1 MESDPQTQFGAT
13 LPVPSVQELA
23 KQKPA
28 AVPSRYIRQD
38 LRSPPESKPPCS
50 STQVPVIDM
59 QKLMSQESTH
69 DSELRRLHFAC
80 KDWGFFQLINHG
92 VSSSVLEKAKVEVQG
107 FFNLPLEEK
116 QKCGQIAGEI
126 EGFGQLFVVSE
137 EQKLDWADMFFI
149 KTLPQHIRS
158 PHLFPKLPP
167 SFRDTIEAYSVEVN
181 KVAMKVLR
189 LIAKNLGIKDEEM
202 CKLYEGGMQS
212 MRMNYYP
219 PCPQPELVM
228 GLSPHSDADG
238 LTILLQVNETQGLQI
253 KKNGAWLPV
262 VPIPN
267 SLIVNIGDTLEIFT
281 NGIYRSIEHRAVVS
295 WDKERM
301 SVATFHAPKLD
312 AELGPAGGLVTAETP
327 PKYKRISVPE
337 FFRLFFSSKL
347 DGKSHVDV
355 FKIANNNA

>member
-23 KQKPA
+23 KQKPT

-92 VSSSVLEKAKVEVQG
+92 VSYSVLEKAKVEVQG

-116 QKCGQIAGEI
+116 KKCGQIAGEI

-238 LTILLQVNETQGLQI
+238 LTILLQVNETEGLQI
-253 KKNGAWLPV
+253 
-262 VPIPN
+262 
-267 SLIVNIGDTLEIFT
+267 TC
-281 NGIYRSIEHRAVVS
+281 
-295 WDKERM
+295 
-301 SVATFHAPKLD
+301 
-312 AELGPAGGLVTAETP
+312 
-327 PKYKRISVPE
+327 
-337 FFRLFFSSKL
+337 
-347 DGKSHVDV
+347 
-355 FKIANNNA
+355 

>member
-50 STQVPVIDM
+50 STQVP
-59 QKLMSQESTH
+59 
-69 DSELRRLHFAC
+69 
-80 KDWGFFQLINHG
+80 LINHG
-92 VSSSVLEKAKVEVQG
+92 VSSSVLEKAKAEVQG

-167 SFRDTIEAYSVEVN
+167 SF
-181 KVAMKVLR
+181 
-189 LIAKNLGIKDEEM
+189 
-202 CKLYEGGMQS
+202 
-212 MRMNYYP
+212 
-219 PCPQPELVM
+219 
-228 GLSPHSDADG
+228 SPHSDADG
-238 LTILLQVNETQGLQI
+238 LTILLQVNETEGLQI

-355 FKIANNNA
+355 FKIANNNV